1 MSISKTLFTANT
13 LAVST
18 GGGGIMVWIT
28 GNAPALAIII
38 TALMGF
44 VSGAF
49 YLLNYL
55 ENKRHNRE
63 MEKDK

>member
-1 MSISKTLFTANT
+1 MSISKLVAANT
-13 LAVST
+13 TAGITGT
-18 GGGGIMVWIT
+18 GGFMVWVA

-38 TALMGF
+38 TGSMGLI
-44 VSGAF
+44 SATF